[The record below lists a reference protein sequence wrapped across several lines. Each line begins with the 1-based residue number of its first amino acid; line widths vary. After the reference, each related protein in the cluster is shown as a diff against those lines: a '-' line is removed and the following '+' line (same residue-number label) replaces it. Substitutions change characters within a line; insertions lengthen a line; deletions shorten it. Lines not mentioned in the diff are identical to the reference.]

1 LRRAQTA
8 LCHAIHQQERVI
20 MKAKELREL
29 SVEELEER
37 AKETGQEL
45 FNLRFQKATG
55 QLGNTAMI
63 RKTKKFGPCKNGD
76 QGNGNFRRGQI
87 T

>member
-1 LRRAQTA
+1 
-8 LCHAIHQQERVI
+8 

-29 SVEELEER
+29 REEELRE
-37 AKETGQEL
+37 KEKEIKQEL

-63 RKTKKFGPCKNGD
+63 PKTKKDLARVKTMIRELEIAEAEG
-76 QGNGNFRRGQI
+76 
-87 T
+87 